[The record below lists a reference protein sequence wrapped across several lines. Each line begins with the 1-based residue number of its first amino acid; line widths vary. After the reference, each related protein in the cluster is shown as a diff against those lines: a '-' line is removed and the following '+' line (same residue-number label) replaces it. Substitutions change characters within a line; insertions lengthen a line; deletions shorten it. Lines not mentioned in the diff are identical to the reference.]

1 MSLVRRGEKSAPA
14 SLLVSACLLGIP
26 CRYDGGANVN
36 EELLSLLKDWDFLNF
51 SDVRDAESIIAKPC
65 GGRCVLVVCPE
76 QMGGLSTPRPR
87 SWFVEGSG
95 DAVLDGAARLVNEVG
110 QDVTAAFLRGAQLT
124 ARVAMVY
131 KTKFALLK
139 TKSPS
144 CGCERVYVGDKLQK
158 GCGVAVALLRRN
170 GVRTIPVN
178 RGESVSD
185 DVRRVVVSL

>member
-1 MSLVRRGEKSAPA
+1 MSLTGSGERSAPA
-14 SLLVSACLLGIP
+14 TLLISACLWGIP
-26 CRYDGGANVN
+26 CRYDGGTNVN
-36 EELLSLLKDWDFLNF
+36 EELLSLLKDWEFLDFSNI
-51 SDVRDAESIIAKPC
+51 RDADSIMVKPSED
-65 GGRCVLVVCPE
+65 RCVLLVCPE

-87 SWFVEGSG
+87 SWFVDGSG
-95 DAVLDGAARLVNEVG
+95 DAVLEGAARLVNEAG
-110 QDVTAAFLRGAQLT
+110 EDVTAAFLRGAQLT

-158 GCGVAVALLRRN
+158 GYGVAVALLRRN

-178 RGESVSD
+178 RGASLSD
-185 DVRRVVVSL
+185 DARRLVASL